1 MTLYD
6 PLSEYENNRAKT
18 YTKKWN
24 ILTGIKMLL
33 AYLCVSGTVFSI
45 LLWALNF
52 SAYSARLAHFINP
65 ENIESVRINLENIIA
80 SSSIEVHA
88 ASENT
93 DDESTVN
100 KDIIE
105 EKIAS
110 TNPEMV
116 WNRSYAPETMLQ
128 NIWENDEW
136 SPTIE
141 VAPYEN
147 RIVIPKIGKNIP
159 LIDVNHDATGSY
171 SEMHSVFMEE
181 LKKWVVRYPGTARPG
196 EEGNVFIFGHSSNY
210 PWIPSEYNE
219 VFALLDQLQNGDEI
233 IVFYHQK
240 KYTYVVSDR
249 ATIKPGDTTAL
260 EKRDPKKRWLSL
272 MTCWPIGTTLE
283 RLIIFADIKEQV

>member
-6 PLSEYENNRAKT
+6 PLSDYENTRAKR
-18 YTKKWN
+18 YTKKWS
-24 ILTGIKMLL
+24 ILTGVKMLL
-33 AYLCVSGTVFSI
+33 AYLFVSGTIFSL

-52 SAYSARLAHFINP
+52 SAYSARFAHFINP
-65 ENIESVRINLENIIA
+65 ENIQSVRTNLENIIA

-93 DDESTVN
+93 DDESAVN
-100 KDIIE
+100 KAIIE
-105 EKIAS
+105 EKIAN
-110 TNPEMV
+110 TNPGMV

-128 NIWENDEW
+128 NIGESDEW

-147 RIVIPKIGKNIP
+147 RIIIPKIGKNIP
-159 LIDVNHDATGSY
+159 LIDVHHDGTGSY
-171 SEMHSVFMEE
+171 DEMHSVFMEE
-181 LKKWVVRYPGTARPG
+181 LKKWVVRYPWTARPG

-219 VFALLDQLQNGDEI
+219 VFALLDELQNGDEI

-240 KYTYVVSDR
+240 KYTYVVNDR
-249 ATIKPGDTTAL
+249 ATVKPGDTSVL
-260 EKRDPKKRWLSL
+260 EKRDPKKKWLSL

-283 RLIIFADIKEQV
+283 RLIIFADIKE